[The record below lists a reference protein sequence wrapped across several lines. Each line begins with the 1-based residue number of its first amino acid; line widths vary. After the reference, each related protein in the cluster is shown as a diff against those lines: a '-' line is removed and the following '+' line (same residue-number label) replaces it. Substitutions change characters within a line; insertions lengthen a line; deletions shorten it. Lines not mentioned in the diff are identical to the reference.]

1 MVTRNRSVNARAR
14 ASRGVVMAVAPLV
27 LALAAGSAHAQT
39 SATWQAA
46 ANNNWFTP
54 AAWDIVQVPNNAGP
68 MTFNAFIG
76 PGLVGGPFIATLDAP
91 ATIESLTLTQ
101 LITTL
106 DLSTNTLT
114 LNQNLTVNQ
123 ATVQATPP
131 LGGGTLDVTG
141 NLFLTESRFIGVS
154 LVSSPTSQIFLN
166 TTGGLED
173 FICDTDVNHRGRLR
187 YQGAGAFTL
196 DGNTTI
202 TLDSTATFEIETAS
216 AMITGMGA
224 PAINNAGSILQAQP
238 GAMTLATGVAI
249 TNTGTI
255 DISAGSFSTDGVTIP
270 GGVLAD
276 GTWRVSNGAS
286 LDLQGAALTTN
297 AATIEIDGPGSLF
310 SALAGIQTNDAAGT
324 LRLTGGNLFTTA
336 GAFTNDGLLNVGDAS
351 EFTVVSG
358 SALTN
363 FAGGA
368 LSGGEFDIGGTLR
381 FDGADVT
388 DLDSTITLSGPA
400 SQILD
405 ENGLDGIRNLDTIAG
420 AGDLTLAAGR
430 TFTAGNDL
438 TVATTGRLG
447 VDVGSTFTVPA
458 PFNITN
464 FASGTFTG
472 GVFDIAGT
480 LVIEADV
487 ETLAGDFT
495 LDGPVSNIIRPGGG
509 DVFENLNLIDTDGAL
524 TLRNGRTLSVLG
536 SLTVN
541 GSLTIENGPP
551 DNPTIISVPS
561 DLFHNAG
568 VADLRNG
575 GTIEVGTTAGQYRLA
590 GGTLRG
596 SGTVVANL
604 VQTGGVV
611 EPGQGAGTLFIEGNW
626 ALDPTVT
633 GLPGVS
639 IELGG
644 TGPGM
649 ADFIDASGNVVIGG
663 GTLGGHLSLSLI
675 DGYVPSLAGDTFEII
690 RGTQRQGQF
699 RTATGP
705 MVGTTAAF
713 EVFYTGTSVWV
724 TVYAVPAPGSAGLL
738 GMIGCVA
745 SRRRRR

>member
-1 MVTRNRSVNARAR
+1 
-14 ASRGVVMAVAPLV
+14 
-27 LALAAGSAHAQT
+27 
-39 SATWQAA
+39 
-46 ANNNWFTP
+46 
-54 AAWDIVQVPNNAGP
+54 
-68 MTFNAFIG
+68 
-76 PGLVGGPFIATLDAP
+76 
-91 ATIESLTLTQ
+91 TIQSLTLTQ

-123 ATVQATPP
+123 ATVQATPA
-131 LGGGTLDVTG
+131 LGGGTLSVAGD
-141 NLFLTESRFIGVS
+141 LFLTESRFLGVS
-154 LVSSPTSQIFLN
+154 LITSPTSQVFLN
-166 TTGGLED
+166 TGGGLED
-173 FICDTDVNHRGRLR
+173 FICDTDVNHRGRMR

-196 DGNTTI
+196 DGNTTL
-202 TLDSTATFEIETAS
+202 TLDTTATFEIETPA
-216 AMITGMGA
+216 AVINGMGA
-224 PAINNAGSILQAQP
+224 AAIVNGGSILQAQP

-270 GGVLAD
+270 GGVLGE
-276 GTWRVSNGAS
+276 GTWRVSNGAT
-286 LDLQGAALTTN
+286 LDLQGVALTN
-297 AATIEIDGPGSLF
+297 NGATIELDGPGSVF
-310 SALAGIQTNDAAGT
+310 TALGGIQSNDAAGT
-324 LRLTGGNLFTTA
+324 LRLTGGNTFTTA
-336 GAFTNDGLLNVGDAS
+336 GSFTNDGLLSVGDAS

-358 SALTN
+358 SSLTN
-363 FAGGA
+363 FAAGT
-368 LSGGEFDIGGTLR
+368 LSAGEFDIGGTLR
-381 FDGADVT
+381 FDGADIT
-388 DLDSTITLSGPA
+388 DLDATVTLSGPG
-400 SQILD
+400 SQVLD
-405 ENGLDGIRNLDTIAG
+405 ENGLDGLRNLDTIAG

-480 LVIEADV
+480 LIIEADV

-561 DLFHNAG
+561 DLFHNSG

-575 GTIEVGTTAGQYRLA
+575 GTIEVGTAAGQYRLA

-596 SGTVVANL
+596 SGNVVANL
-604 VQTGGVV
+604 VQTGGTV
-611 EPGQGAGTLFIEGNW
+611 EPGQGAGTLSIDGNW
-626 ALDPTVT
+626 ALDPGVT
-633 GLPGVS
+633 GLPGVG
-639 IELGG
+639 IELAGI
-644 TGPGM
+644 GPGM
-649 ADFIDASGNVVIGG
+649 ADFIDVNGNVVIGAG
-663 GTLGGHLSLSLI
+663 GLGGQLSLVLI
-675 DGYVPSLAGDTFEII
+675 DGYVPSLGGDTFEII
-690 RGTQRQGQF
+690 RGLQRQGQF
-699 RTATGP
+699 RNVTGP
-705 MVGTTAAF
+705 MVGATPAF
-713 EVFYTGTSVWV
+713 EVFYTSTSVWV
-724 TVYAVPAPGSAGLL
+724 TVYAVPAPGSAALL

-745 SRRRRR
+745 PRRRRR